1 MCKISQVV
9 KAPKMESSN
18 LVQIPSEVW
27 YSIFTKSFD
36 FKKILS
42 IFLKSNDLEMTWKK
56 RNYALFS

>member
-1 MCKISQVV
+1 MI

-18 LVQIPSEVW
+18 LVQIPCEVW

-36 FKKILS
+36 LKKID
-42 IFLKSNDLEMTWKK
+42 KTWKK